1 MIVLV
6 KVACLGNRLVNLQ
19 ERPVVDEESWAF
31 DARKTRMCEDQKA
44 PRTLWRTSS
53 LVGEL
58 QDSLASRLALK
69 PEERDKQIRRFKL
82 ALQELTQRGVDAESL
97 VRYGM
102 IPEILGPVLGVLL
115 VHRLLPQSGV
125 DTDLQGSG
133 VDVAGWRALLKIPA
147 ATSAT
152 SATPSQVQELVLEV
166 SREVFDPLLDWI
178 RHAGLNELVH
188 LIPPEESD
196 FWSVTES
203 VEDETH
209 LRHKYRWL
217 VERFTQTY
225 LANWSLAALHLEY
238 RWQKDID
245 PSSFPDSIMRDRN
258 VSIEDL
264 NAEIAH
270 RAVLESKST
279 SESLAPTLFL
289 MNQLE
294 NHAVTLL
301 RERQYSESAALFNF
315 AIHQWPNDPRAHND
329 LGFCLIPENPSKALV
344 HLTDAARMGYEPYA
358 INTYNKMCCHLG
370 MHQPRAALALAE
382 EFWRERPGESALTGV
397 IWKMTEEG
405 WRLEQGVYIRSAI
418 AGLVAS
424 IASAHGWEEEEVL
437 WRSREQSAPLGTR
450 KK

>member
-1 MIVLV
+1 M
-6 KVACLGNRLVNLQ
+6 
-19 ERPVVDEESWAF
+19 DEESCAF
-31 DARKTRMCEDQKA
+31 DARKTRMCEDQEA
-44 PRTLWRTSS
+44 PRSRWRTSS
-53 LVGEL
+53 LVSEL
-58 QDSLASRLALK
+58 QDSLTSRLALK
-69 PEERDKQIRRFKL
+69 PEERDKQIHRFKL
-82 ALQELTQRGVDAESL
+82 ALQELTQRGLDAESL

-115 VHRLLPQSGV
+115 VHRLLPHSGV

-133 VDVAGWRALLKIPA
+133 VDVAGWRSLLKIPA

-152 SATPSQVQELVLEV
+152 SAAPSQVQELVLEV

-178 RHAGLNELVH
+178 RHADLNELVH
-188 LIPPEESD
+188 LIPPEENG

-270 RAVLESKST
+270 RAVLESKSI
-279 SESLAPTLFL
+279 SESLTPTLFL
-289 MNQLE
+289 MSELE

-315 AIHQWPNDPRAHND
+315 AIQQWPNDPRAHND
-329 LGFCLIPENPSKALV
+329 LGFCLLPENPSKALI
-344 HLTDAARMGYEPYA
+344 HLNNAARMGYEPYA
-358 INTYNKMCCHLG
+358 INIYNKMCCYLS
-370 MHQPRAALALAE
+370 MHQPRAVLALAE
-382 EFWRERPGESALTGV
+382 EFWRERPDELDSTGV
-397 IWKMTEEG
+397 IWKMTEGG
-405 WRLEQGVYIRSAI
+405 WRLVQDAYVRAAI
-418 AGLVAS
+418 AGLVVS
-424 IASAHGWEEEEVL
+424 VASAHGWKEDEAV
-437 WRSREQSAPLGTR
+437 WKSREQGASSETE